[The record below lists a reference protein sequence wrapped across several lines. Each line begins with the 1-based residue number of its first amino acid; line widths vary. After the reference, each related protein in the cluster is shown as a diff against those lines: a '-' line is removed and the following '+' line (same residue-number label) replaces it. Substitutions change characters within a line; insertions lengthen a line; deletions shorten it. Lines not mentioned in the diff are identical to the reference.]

1 MSFSG
6 GGNEEH
12 LRSWSLYGMV
22 VFVCAGRCAG
32 LGGAESGRAG
42 WRRVRMARARVAARR
57 QTASCDAEAETRKG
71 KGAADAPGCRAS
83 SPRCWRARAS
93 CRRRRGPSRR
103 GCRLGDCR
111 LRGSDRRGSPPEGR
125 ARRGQGCA
133 ASDAGSPLAN
143 LRRNKKNFIPRQS
156 TPPSVGVLTKV
167 TALPLGPRKT
177 LCRRPPACA
186 STQCVC
192 CGRLAAKVARPRG
205 RSL

>member
-1 MSFSG
+1 MSAPAGARAWEGQRAGEQG
-6 GGNEEH
+6 GGAC
-12 LRSWSLYGMV
+12 G
-22 VFVCAGRCAG
+22 
-32 LGGAESGRAG
+32 
-42 WRRVRMARARVAARR
+42 
-57 QTASCDAEAETRKG
+57 
-71 KGAADAPGCRAS
+71 
-83 SPRCWRARAS
+83 WRARAW
-93 CRRRRGPSRR
+93 RRGARLRAVMRKRRRGREKGLPTHQGVERAL
-103 GCRLGDCR
+103 LGVGARERAAVGGEDHLAAGVVWGIVACGGR
-111 LRGSDRRGSPPEGR
+111 TGGGSPPEGR